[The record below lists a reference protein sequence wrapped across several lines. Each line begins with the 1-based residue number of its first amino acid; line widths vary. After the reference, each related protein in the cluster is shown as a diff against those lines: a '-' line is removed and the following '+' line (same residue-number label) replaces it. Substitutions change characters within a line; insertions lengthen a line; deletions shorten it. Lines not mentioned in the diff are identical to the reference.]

1 MRQSSEE
8 VRVTRSEAV
17 DLTVIIVN
25 FNVAPLVLQAVASL
39 EPQRFAAID
48 GREGRLEVLV
58 VDNASSPD
66 DRACLQRLPA
76 HVVQILNS
84 ENLGFGRA
92 NNQAILQ
99 ARGRYLCFLN
109 PDTVV
114 LGGALDALL
123 RYLYQHPEAGAVG
136 PRIWID
142 ADRQWQLPPG
152 DPPTLSFCVQRMLA
166 DCSRRLGERMSRT
179 WHRRA
184 VRCWS
189 SGTPVSVLMLSGA
202 CLMTSRRILDE
213 VGGFDPGYFLYYED
227 TDWCRRVSQ
236 SGYQL
241 HQVPGAEIV
250 HYYNQSAKS
259 SSGTARRYAVESQ
272 ARFIRSHYGRAGTG
286 LYALAQAARKR
297 FAGRQRRANGADVI
311 DLGRCRVPPRFA
323 MPDGR
328 TSSPILTQIGYDPLF
343 VPSIAG
349 FVHDRELCLSS
360 GFWER
365 LEAGR
370 YYTRVIESD
379 TFTPLGIWTWEKA

>member
-1 MRQSSEE
+1 MGQ
-8 VRVTRSEAV
+8 SEAV

-39 EPQRFAAID
+39 GSQRFAAAD
-48 GREGRLEVLV
+48 GREGRLEILV

-76 HVVQILNS
+76 HVVQILNPQ
-84 ENLGFGRA
+84 NPGFGQA
-92 NNQAILQ
+92 NNLAIPQ

-114 LGGALDALL
+114 LEGALDALL
-123 RYLYQHPEAGAVG
+123 RHLYEHPEAGAVG

-152 DPPTLSFCVQRMLA
+152 DPPTLSFFVQRVLA
-166 DCSRRLGERMSRT
+166 ECSRRVGERMGRA

-189 SGTPVSVLMLSGA
+189 SGTPVSVPMLSGA

-227 TDWCRRVSQ
+227 TDWCRRVSRA
-236 SGYQL
+236 GYQL
-241 HQVPGAEIV
+241 HQVPDAEIV
-250 HYYNQSAKS
+250 HYYNQSARS
-259 SSGTARRYAVESQ
+259 SPGAAQRYAAESQ
-272 ARFIRSHYGRAGTG
+272 AHFIRSHYGWAGTG
-286 LYALAQAARKR
+286 IYALAQVAGER
-297 FAGRQRRANGADVI
+297 FARWRRANGADVI
-311 DLGRCRVPPRFA
+311 DLGRCRTPPHFA
-323 MPDGR
+323 MPDGV
-328 TSSPILTQIGYDPLF
+328 TSAPILTQIGYDPLF
-343 VPSIAG
+343 VPSVAAFFHG
-349 FVHDRELCLSS
+349 REFHLSS

-370 YYTRVIESD
+370 YYTRVIESA